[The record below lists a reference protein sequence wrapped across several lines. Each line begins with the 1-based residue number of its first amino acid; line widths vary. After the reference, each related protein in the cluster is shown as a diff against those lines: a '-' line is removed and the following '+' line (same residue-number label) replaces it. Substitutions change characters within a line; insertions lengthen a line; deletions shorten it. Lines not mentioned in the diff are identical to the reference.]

1 MKKILL
7 VITGSIAAYK
17 AIELIKELENKGNEL
32 NIILTHSAERFI
44 SKLTIAS
51 LSKANILQDKI
62 FQEDMD
68 PMLHI
73 QLAKNHDQ
81 IIVAPASADFI
92 SKLACGLASS
102 LSLLS
107 ITATKAPILLVP
119 AMNPQMY
126 KNKILQENLQ
136 SLKMCGFQVIEPDYG
151 VTACGD
157 EGFGRYPQIEKIL
170 NYIEF
175 DSIKKQKLKGKKAI
189 INLGSTRESI
199 DPVRFIGNES
209 SGEQGFLIAS
219 ELVKQG
225 CEVNIIAGYVDYD
238 IPKNSF
244 RAYTA
249 KDMLN
254 ISLELLPA
262 DIYIGVAAICDF
274 KIKEYSKEKIKKTNN
289 NVILEFEPNIDVVS
303 NISNNKD
310 RPKLV
315 IGFALESESHK
326 QNCINKLKSKNL
338 DLIIMNKTKYI
349 GEFSNEFAI
358 CSPERYEETGKISK
372 NDLAKLLVE
381 KISIKINKN
390 RG

>member
-32 NIILTHSAERFI
+32 TIILTHSAERFI

-107 ITATKAPILLVP
+107 ITATKSPILLVP

-244 RAYTA
+244 RAYIA

-358 CSPERYEETGKISK
+358 CSTERYEETGKISK

>member
-32 NIILTHSAERFI
+32 TIILTPSAEKFI

-51 LSKANILQDKI
+51 LSKANIFQDKI
-62 FQEDMD
+62 FQEDID

-81 IIVAPASADFI
+81 IIVAPASANFV

-107 ITATKAPILLVP
+107 ITATKAPILIVP

-136 SLKMCGFQVIEPDYG
+136 SLKRCGFQVIDPDYG

-170 NYIEF
+170 NFLDF
-175 DSIKKQKLKGKKAI
+175 DIDSLKKQKLKGKKAI

-199 DPVRFIGNES
+199 DPIRFIGNNS
-209 SGEQGFLIAS
+209 SGEQGILIAS
-219 ELVKQG
+219 ELVKHG
-225 CEVNIIAGYVDYD
+225 CDVDIIAGYVDYD
-238 IPKNSF
+238 IPKNTH

-249 KDMLN
+249 KEMLN
-254 ISLELLPA
+254 ISLGLLPA

-274 KIKEYSKEKIKKTNN
+274 KIKKYSKEKIKKTNN
-289 NVILEFEPNIDVVS
+289 N
-303 NISNNKD
+303 
-310 RPKLV
+310 
-315 IGFALESESHK
+315 
-326 QNCINKLKSKNL
+326 
-338 DLIIMNKTKYI
+338 IIFRT
-349 GEFSNEFAI
+349 
-358 CSPERYEETGKISK
+358 
-372 NDLAKLLVE
+372 
-381 KISIKINKN
+381 
-390 RG
+390 

>member
-32 NIILTHSAERFI
+32 TIILTHSAERFI

-107 ITATKAPILLVP
+107 ITATKSPILLVP

-244 RAYTA
+244 RAYIA

>member
-7 VITGSIAAYK
+7 IITGSIAAYK

-32 NIILTHSAERFI
+32 TVILTHSAEKFI
-44 SKLTIAS
+44 SKLTIGS
-51 LSKANILQDKI
+51 LSKASIFQDKI
-62 FQEDMD
+62 FQEDTD

-81 IIVAPASADFI
+81 IIVAPASANFI

-107 ITATKAPILLVP
+107 ITATNAPILLVP

-126 KNKILQENLQ
+126 KNKIFQENLQ

-170 NYIEF
+170 NYIDF

-189 INLGSTRESI
+189 INLGATRESI
-199 DPVRFIGNES
+199 DPVRFIGNDS
-209 SGEQGFLIAS
+209 SGEQGVLIAS
-219 ELVKQG
+219 ELAKQG
-225 CEVNIIAGYVDYD
+225 CEVSIIAGYVDYD
-238 IPKNSF
+238 IPKNTF

-249 KDMLN
+249 KEMLN

-262 DIYIGVAAICDF
+262 DIYVGVAAICDF
-274 KIKEYSKEKIKKTNN
+274 KIKKYSKEKIKKTNN
-289 NVILEFEPNIDVVS
+289 DLILELEPNIDVLS

-315 IGFALESESHK
+315 IGFALESENYK
-326 QNCINKLKSKNL
+326 QNCSNKLKSKNL
-338 DLIIMNKTKYI
+338 DLIVMNKAEYMRK
-349 GEFSNEFAI
+349 FNNEFAI
-358 CSPERYEETGKISK
+358 CSPEIYEETGRISK

-381 KISIKINKN
+381 KIAANVDKNKK
-390 RG
+390 